1 MNKISIVEQL
11 LSHQDYTLDNNS
23 TNCTQASFEDDNNS
37 PLIPFQ
43 RVHFQQKYE
52 LPKCIDQ
59 IEAKINDWLDQ
70 NGIFMANPA
79 EKEEKFYENKR
90 NNIWANFRSSNSC
103 NNLGSMTQIGSQPL
117 DNESCLSSPSR
128 SPELRLL
135 PKLNSICDLNSEQE
149 LSLNSRKNSDSL
161 FERRKGRMKTM
172 LVQGSP
178 VIKPSIYSQSKT
190 QSQES

>member
-1 MNKISIVEQL
+1 MKKISIIEQL

-23 TNCTQASFEDDNNS
+23 TNCTQASFEDDSNS
-37 PLIPFQ
+37 PLIRFQ
-43 RVHFQQKYE
+43 RVHSQQKYE
-52 LPKCIDQ
+52 LPKCVDQ

-70 NGIFMANPA
+70 QGIFMVNPS
-79 EKEEKFYENKR
+79 EKEEKYYENKR
-90 NNIWANFRSSNSC
+90 NNIWANFRSSNSS

-117 DNESCLSSPSR
+117 DETNLSSPSR

-135 PKLNSICDLNSEQE
+135 PKLNSITDLNSESD

-178 VIKPSIYSQSKT
+178 VVKPSIYSQSKA